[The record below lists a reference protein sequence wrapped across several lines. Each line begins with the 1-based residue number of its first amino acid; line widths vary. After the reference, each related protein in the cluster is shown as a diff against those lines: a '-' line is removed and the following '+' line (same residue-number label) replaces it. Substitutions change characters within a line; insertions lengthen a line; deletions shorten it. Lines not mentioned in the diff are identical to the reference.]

1 MAKISANTNEKVYSI
16 PKWLGLNEH
25 PDGLTGLKMGEAC
38 TMDNW
43 RITRDGH
50 LKRRPN
56 TALLK
61 GLRQSYQLEEDS
73 TATTFGPFKSDD
85 PLLWYSV
92 ANILTDPGFVVLD
105 SSADTTVGAAAETAS
120 EWLAGDR
127 MYGKFD
133 DHPYAF
139 TKDSFVYDSAKE
151 EYTLSLYLVESVPTV
166 SAERPVAGMWSGY
179 CAGKQCFLAACDGK
193 LYNLYNAS
201 IDSFQRD
208 LIGALDT
215 TKKVSFIPF
224 AGKVYILNGS
234 EYYEYD
240 GTNLTPVAGYVPL
253 IAIAIGPLDVDAD
266 ENGTMDTAS
275 NPGELTGEYVNR
287 LTPKRRVWIS
297 PDGTNGTFQLPETGL
312 KSIDYVK
319 NLSTNGNLDS
329 GWTGTPSTG
338 QVAFSITLDKAVN
351 SYEIGYTVYCH
362 SDSGY
367 SSLPDYRGQVTG
379 NLFYELFSGT
389 TDTRIFIY
397 GDGTNRTIY
406 SGMDYDGMPR
416 ADYFPDQYEARIGD
430 SNTPITG
437 MIRHYSSL
445 IVYKPNE
452 CWAVQHGVV
461 ELATNDLTPAIYS
474 QPVNRDIGNAAPGQV
489 RLVNNNPVTFFSHD
503 LYSWSNSSY
512 YTSNLSRDE
521 RQARRIS
528 DRVHNTLKSFKPELT
543 MMWDD
548 NDHQEFYI
556 GYGNHCLVW
565 NYANDTWYKYVFPFT
580 VSCMCNFQ
588 GELYIGTPN
597 GSVIWMS
604 DSVAV
609 SGDDGW
615 PIEAYWISGAMDFGA
630 DYMRKFSSML
640 WVGIA
645 PQDGTSVDVT
655 LFTDRKDT
663 YRTKVVYSN
672 KAKTE
677 FSPFVTRIKLKA
689 KKFEYYYLGLGI
701 SEKMPPTIV
710 TNVDFRV
717 RTTGYAR

>member
-1 MAKISANTNEKVYSI
+1 MATISANTNEKVYSI

-38 TMDNW
+38 TMTNW

-56 TALLK
+56 TELLK
-61 GLRQSYQLEEDS
+61 GLRQSYQLDESD
-73 TATTFGPFKSDD
+73 TATTFGPMKGTDEM
-85 PLLWYSV
+85 LWYSI
-92 ANILTDPGFVVLD
+92 ANVLTDPGRVVLD
-105 SSADTTVGAAAETAS
+105 TITTTTVAAAAETAS
-120 EWLAGDR
+120 EWLSSDR

-133 DHPYAF
+133 DHEYAF
-139 TKDSFVYDSAKE
+139 TKDSFVYDSTRQT
-151 EYTLSLYLVESVPTV
+151 YTLSVYLVQSVPTV
-166 SAERPVAGMWSGY
+166 NADRPVAGMWSGY

-193 LYNLYNAS
+193 LYSLYNATTNR
-201 IDSFQRD
+201 FQRD
-208 LIGALDT
+208 LLYSLDT

-224 AGKVYILNGS
+224 DGKVYILNGT
-234 EYYEYD
+234 EYYVYN
-240 GTNLTPVAGYVPL
+240 GTSVSVVAGYVPL
-253 IAIAIGPLDVDAD
+253 IAIAIGPLDTDTD
-266 ENGTMDTAS
+266 ENSTNDTAS
-275 NPGELTGEYVNR
+275 NPGELTSEYVNR

-319 NLSTNGNLDS
+319 DLSTGNNLDS
-329 GWTGTPSTG
+329 GWTGAPLTG
-338 QVAFSITLDKAVN
+338 QVAFSTIPARAVN
-351 SYEIGYTVYCH
+351 SYEIGYTAYCH

-379 NLFYELFSGT
+379 NLFFELFSGT
-389 TDTRIFIY
+389 TDTRIFLY

-430 SNTPITG
+430 SNTPITA

-445 IVYKPNE
+445 ICYKPNE
-452 CWAVQHGVV
+452 CWAIQHGVV

-474 QPVNRDIGNAAPGQV
+474 QPVNRDIGNLAPGQV
-489 RLVNNNPVTFFSHD
+489 RLVNNNPVTIFSHD

-528 DRVHNTLKSFKPELT
+528 DRVHGTLKNFNSELS

-548 NDHQEFYI
+548 NDAQEFYV
-556 GYGNHCLVW
+556 GYGNNCLVW
-565 NYANDTWYKYVFPFT
+565 NYANDTWYRYIFPFT
-580 VSCMCNFQ
+580 CKCMCNFQ
-588 GELYIGTPN
+588 GELFVGTLD
-597 GSVIWMS
+597 GKVIRMS
-604 DSVAV
+604 DNIAV
-609 SGDDGW
+609 NGDDGW
-615 PIEAYWISGAMDFGA
+615 PITASWISGAMDFGS

-645 PQDGTSVDVT
+645 PVDGTSVDVS
-655 LFTDRKDT
+655 LVTDRKDT
-663 YRTKVVYSN
+663 FRTKVVYSN

-677 FSPFVTRIKLKA
+677 YSPFLSRIKLKA
-689 KKFEYYYLGLGI
+689 KKFEYYYFSLSI
-701 SEKMPPTIV
+701 TEKMPPTVV